1 MAVVVTGA
9 AGFIGS
15 RLARRLARSDREVIG
30 IDRLNLMPPGVT
42 AVVCDLSA
50 PSEQVREALAT
61 ADAVWHLA
69 ARPGVRDAAA
79 DIERR
84 RFLDNVCATHI
95 VCDLVPDD
103 VPLTFTSS
111 SSVYGGALHG
121 GLLKASS
128 ESDEL
133 RPAGGYA
140 RSKLRAERACSR
152 RRKRGGL
159 VCVARPFTVVGS
171 PQRPD
176 MALARWTRAALQNQP
191 LKVFGSLQRSRDL
204 TDIDAVVEAL
214 VRLAT
219 DGMGEA
225 VNIGT
230 GVAYTLEQM
239 VRTVVDVT
247 GSQSEIV
254 LTAAGRVE
262 VPVTLADTSKL
273 EALTG
278 VIPSTDLHAIVQA
291 QVRHLLSGEGLH
303 EKNEVR
309 V

>member
-15 RLARRLARSDREVIG
+15 RLARRLVRSGFEVIG
-30 IDRLNLMPPGVT
+30 MDRLNQMPSEVT
-42 AVVCDLSA
+42 AVVCDLAA
-50 PSEQVREALAT
+50 PSAQAREALAT

-111 SSVYGGALHG
+111 SSVYGGAVHG
-121 GLLKASS
+121 GKLEASS
-128 ESDEL
+128 ENDEL

-152 RRKRGGL
+152 RMKRGGL

-204 TDIDAVVEAL
+204 TDVDAVVEAL
-214 VRLAT
+214 VSLARV
-219 DGMGEA
+219 GMGEV

-230 GVAYTLEQM
+230 GASYTLEQM
-239 VRTVVDVT
+239 IQTVLDVT
-247 GSQSEIV
+247 ASRSGVV
-254 LTAAGRVE
+254 LQAADRVE

-273 EALTG
+273 VGLTG
-278 VIPSTDLHAIVQA
+278 ITPSTDLHAIVEA
-291 QVRHLLSGEGLH
+291 QVRYLLNDKDLDENVEAH
-303 EKNEVR
+303 A
-309 V
+309 

>member
-15 RLARRLARSDREVIG
+15 RLARRLAGSGFEVIG
-30 IDRLNLMPPGVT
+30 IDRLNRMPSEVT
-42 AVVCDLSA
+42 ALVCDLAA
-50 PSEQVREALAT
+50 PTGQAREALAT

-111 SSVYGGALHG
+111 SSVYGGAFHG
-121 GLLKASS
+121 GKLKASV

-140 RSKLRAERACSR
+140 RSKMRAERACSR
-152 RRKRGGL
+152 RMKRGGL
-159 VCVARPFTVVGS
+159 VCIARPFTVVGS

-204 TDIDAVVEAL
+204 TDVDAVVEVL
-214 VRLAT
+214 VRLASV
-219 DGMGEA
+219 GMGEV

-230 GVAYTLEQM
+230 GASYTLEQM
-239 VRTVVDVT
+239 VQTVLDVT
-247 GSQSEIV
+247 ESQSRIV
-254 LTAAGRVE
+254 LNAAGRVE

-273 EALTG
+273 QVLTG
-278 VIPSTDLHAIVQA
+278 ITPSTDLRSIVEAQA
-291 QVRHLLSGEGLH
+291 GYLLDEDLN
-303 EKNEVR
+303 EKVEAYV
-309 V
+309 